1 MTVNIWHDILS
12 LRNDTKVSNK
22 GVGKVKAIADLKS
35 LIKAKQEKGRKTLKI
50 EEVEPFLSDIGVA
63 YTQTSKKFTDSR
75 DSLSKLRIE
84 MEELKKLNAALALRL
99 GYDMMTKE
107 DKNRIM
113 GRSHRDVKRIEK
125 RKNKKMI

>member
-1 MTVNIWHDILS
+1 M
-12 LRNDTKVSNK
+12 
-22 GVGKVKAIADLKS
+22 KAIADLKS

-75 DSLSKLRIE
+75 DSLSKLRKE
-84 MEELKKLNAALALRL
+84 MEELKKLNAALAMRL

-107 DKNRIM
+107 DENRIM
-113 GRSHRDVKRIEK
+113 GRSHRDVKRIAK
-125 RKNKKMI
+125 RKDKKAL

>member
-12 LRNDTKVSNK
+12 LRNDTKVSNE

-35 LIKAKQEKGRKTLKI
+35 LIKGKQEKGRKTLKI

-63 YTQTSKKFTDSR
+63 YAQTSKKFTDSR
-75 DSLSKLRIE
+75 DSLSKLRKE
-84 MEELKKLNAALALRL
+84 MEELKKLNAALAMRL

-107 DKNRIM
+107 DENRIM
-113 GRSHRDVKRIEK
+113 GRSHRDVKRIRR
-125 RKNKKMI
+125 RKDKKTL